1 MSERRRATAAGDR
14 RRIGTPSKFRA
25 PGDVYMKTHMD
36 GEVKW
41 VWIVTSL
48 AIARLTL
55 AKEPLPGGG

>member
-1 MSERRRATAAGDR
+1 MSGLRGATTAGNR
-14 RRIGTPSKFRA
+14 RRICTPSKFRV

-48 AIARLTL
+48 AIFYIVTL
-55 AKEPLPGGG
+55 YANSAG